1 MSTITI
7 RTFTIPNYQGGGST
21 ATLRIQANQTFLSSQ
36 GQMIMASQNG
46 VFYKT
51 VSCTVAANIIT
62 VPEFTIDSTTDSS
75 VPSAT
80 YNGILYDSN
89 GSRRIAFFSSY
100 AIPTTFGATANW
112 EQIENYN
119 QTVHPPFLSG
129 YPTTAQVQSLIDA
142 ATDTEIIGIA
152 VSDEATLLTAG
163 AAKVTFRL
171 PCAMTLTGVRASLN
185 TAPTGST
192 VVVDINESGTSVLS
206 TKLSIDINEKTSTT
220 AAVPAVISDVTLADD
235 AEMTIDID
243 QIGSGVAGAGLKVWL
258 IGYRT

>member
-1 MSTITI
+1 MSTITV

-21 ATLRIQANQTFLSSQ
+21 ATLRIQVNQTFMSSA
-36 GQMIMASQNG
+36 GQMIFASQNN
-46 VFYKT
+46 VFYKS
-51 VSCTVAANIIT
+51 VNCTVASNVIT

-75 VPSAT
+75 VPTAS

-89 GSRRIAFFSSY
+89 GARRMALFSSY
-100 AIPTTFGATANW
+100 SIPTTFGATANW

-152 VSDEATLLTAG
+152 VSDETTDLTTG
-163 AAKVTFRL
+163 TAKVTFRL
-171 PCAMTLTGVRASLN
+171 PCAMTLTGVRASLR
-185 TAPTGST
+185 TAPTGAA
-192 VVVDINESGTSVLS
+192 VVVDINESGTTILS
-206 TKLSIDINEKTSTT
+206 TKLSIDAGEKTSTT
-220 AAVPAVISDVTLADD
+220 AATPAVISDVTLADD
-235 AEMTIDID
+235 AEMTVDID
-243 QIGSGVAGAGLKVWL
+243 QIGSVEPGSGLKVWL